1 MASRDAPGSARD
13 TIINISS
20 DSESD
25 SPYGRSHHPT
35 VNAPPPPPMC
45 QWRNSTFHDQECSRY
60 FDCPTHMVERV
71 ISDGESEEEEEEEE
85 EEDEEEESRARLDQ
99 PDESDDEEQ
108 SQPGDV
114 SPLSGSEHE
123 GGMDIATSPDAS
135 RGVSPLPPS
144 PERGGQETSPLAGM
158 DYPPVPGE
166 QPGDDT
172 FVPTTP
178 LVGTAENPISLDDS
192 PVQTRGQPQFGYFA
206 QRAASTDEYG
216 SGTATTPVSPGPSRG
231 GVPSRLREVY
241 ESPPTPTTDV
251 SPRLVRGL
259 SQQPPPAQRRVLEE
273 IVLPRWQ
280 PDAEVTYCPICH
292 TQFSIFVRK
301 HHCRKCG
308 RVVCNSC
315 SPHRITIPYQ
325 YIVQPPGTPR
335 LAPRYPGSFLGGDP
349 RSPDFSALGGG
360 ERVRLCNPCVPDP
373 NTAPPQTQAQGS
385 SHSRS
390 HSNIP
395 GGSGG
400 SGSEAASP
408 GYNNRWS
415 SYFGPSPSSEGQAR
429 HRSVTLQPTVTT
441 LPSGSNTFFISTAPM
456 ESRIMSGSPPV
467 YYQSGSSAHSHP
479 YRGPSS
485 QQRYRSLLDIDERP
499 GPLAGSSSSSSP
511 NINRRLPP
519 TPRSHSHH
527 HHHHQQHHIIPEE
540 DECPV
545 CHRELPS
552 RNLANSET
560 LRESHINQCITSH
573 SAYNGGARPAATEE
587 SGEGSSGTNS
597 SSLPPAPPRRTG
609 MFPYTATEKDC
620 VDSAE
625 CTICLE
631 EFEPG
636 VAMARLECLCRF
648 HRACISAWWE
658 RHPGRCPMHQHDG
671 FGY

>member
-1 MASRDAPGSARD
+1 MATRDAPGSSRD
-13 TIINISS
+13 AVINISS

-25 SPYGRSHHPT
+25 SPYARSRHPT
-35 VNAPPPPPMC
+35 VSAQRPIC
-45 QWRNSTFHDQECSRY
+45 QWRNSTFHDQECSHY
-60 FDCPTHMVERV
+60 FDCPTHVVERV
-71 ISDGESEEEEEEEE
+71 ISDGESQGD
-85 EEDEEEESRARLDQ
+85 DEGRARPDQ
-99 PDESDDEEQ
+99 PDQSDGEQ
-108 SQPGDV
+108 PQLGDV
-114 SPLSGSEHE
+114 SPLSESEDE
-123 GGMDIATSPDAS
+123 GGVVMSSPNAS
-135 RGVSPLPPS
+135 RGVSPLPSS
-144 PERGGQETSPLAGM
+144 PARGGYETTTVAGTNH
-158 DYPPVPGE
+158 PSVPGE
-166 QPGDDT
+166 QQGDGT
-172 FVPTTP
+172 FPVNTENLPTTP
-178 LVGTAENPISLDDS
+178 LTGSAENLITLSDS
-192 PVQTRGQPQFGYFA
+192 PVQTRGQPQLGYFA
-206 QRAASTDEYG
+206 QHATSTGEYG
-216 SGTATTPVSPGPSRG
+216 SGPVTTPSPGPSRG
-231 GVPSRLREVY
+231 GVPSRLREVF
-241 ESPPTPTTDV
+241 ESPPTPTTDL

-308 RVVCNSC
+308 RV
-315 SPHRITIPYQ
+315 PA
-325 YIVQPPGTPR
+325 GTPR
-335 LAPRYPGSFLGGDP
+335 LAPRYAGSFLGGDP
-349 RSPDFSALGGG
+349 RSPDFSVLGGG

-390 HSNIP
+390 HGNVA
-395 GGSGG
+395 GGSQGG
-400 SGSEAASP
+400 GGEAASTD
-408 GYNNRWS
+408 YSNRWS
-415 SYFGPSPSSEGQAR
+415 SYFGPSPSSDGQFR
-429 HRSVTLQPTVTT
+429 NRSVTLQPTVTT
-441 LPSGSNTFFISTAPM
+441 LPSGSNNIFISTAPM
-456 ESRIMSGSPPV
+456 ESRIMSGTPPV
-467 YYQSGSSAHSHP
+467 YYQSGSSSHSHP
-479 YRGPSS
+479 YRGLTS
-485 QQRYRSLLDIDERP
+485 QQRYRSLLDIGERP
-499 GPLAGSSSSSSP
+499 GPSAGPSSSSSP
-511 NINRRLPP
+511 DVNRRLPP
-519 TPRSHSHH
+519 TPRSHSRHHHH
-527 HHHHQQHHIIPEE
+527 HHHHQQQHIIPEE

-552 RNLANSET
+552 RNLPNFET
-560 LRESHINQCITSH
+560 LRESHINQCIATH
-573 SAYNGGARPAATEE
+573 SAYNGSVRPAVTDEN
-587 SGEGSSGTNS
+587 GEGSSGANT